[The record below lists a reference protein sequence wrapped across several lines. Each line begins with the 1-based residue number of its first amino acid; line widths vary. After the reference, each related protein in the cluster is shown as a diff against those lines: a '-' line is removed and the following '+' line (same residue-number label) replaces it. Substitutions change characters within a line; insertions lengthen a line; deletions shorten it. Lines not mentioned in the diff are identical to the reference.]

1 MNPLEPPD
9 THYLRAALGWLELGN
24 AQEAGEELGH
34 ISVAQRDHPEVLE
47 VRWHVSAQTKQW
59 QTCLEI
65 AETMVRVDPTEPEPW
80 IQRSFALH
88 ELKRTGE
95 ALDQLAQV
103 VRRFPRVW
111 TIPYNL
117 ACYCAQLGRLDD
129 GEGWFKQAWEIDAA
143 AARKAAL
150 ADPDLVPL
158 KDRLCR
164 LWKKA
169 G

>member
-1 MNPLEPPD
+1 MLEPPD
-9 THYLRAALGWLELGN
+9 IHYLRAAMGWLELGN
-24 AQEAGEELGH
+24 PREASGELDR
-34 ISVAQRDHPEVLE
+34 ISAPNREHPDVLE
-47 VRWHVSAQTKQW
+47 VWWHISAQTKQW

-65 AETMVRVDPTEPEPW
+65 ADTMVRVDPTEPEPW

-95 ALDQLAQV
+95 ALDQLVHV
-103 VRRFPRVW
+103 VHRFPKVW

-129 GEGWFKQAWEIDAA
+129 GEAWFKKAWNIDAT
-143 AARKAAL
+143 AAREAAMV
-150 ADPDLVPL
+150 DRDLVPL

-164 LWKKA
+164 LWKNA
-169 G
+169 V

>member
-1 MNPLEPPD
+1 MNTLEPPD
-9 THYLRAALGWLELGN
+9 LHHLRAALGWLELGN
-24 AQEAGEELGH
+24 AREAADELRR
-34 ISVAQRDHPEVLE
+34 IAPQYRDHPDVLE
-47 VRWHVSAQTKQW
+47 VRWHISAQTKQW

-65 AETMVRVDPTEPEPW
+65 ADNMVLVDPTEPEPW

-95 ALDQLAQV
+95 ALDQLAHV
-103 VRRFPRVW
+103 VHRFPKVW

-129 GEGWFKQAWEIDAA
+129 GEAWFKKAWDIDAT
-143 AARKAAL
+143 AARMAAM

-158 KDRLCR
+158 KDRLRR
-164 LWKKA
+164 LWKKPV
-169 G
+169 